1 MLTNS
6 RMPKRLNS
14 NGLKWVA
21 IIAMLIVYCLR
32 GVSFSSP
39 GGWVPALLASPI
51 NCGAFCMI
59 AGLVIV
65 PVVSLFTPRPGK
77 ALVDDAFS
85 CYEEKVTVRKSQALG
100 DPQ

>member
-1 MLTNS
+1 MFSTVVMLADIS
-6 RMPKRLNS
+6 P
-14 NGLKWVA
+14 LKAHFPA
-21 IIAMLIVYCLR
+21 ILV
-32 GVSFSSP
+32 
-39 GGWVPALLASPI
+39 SPI

-65 PVVSLFTPRPGK
+65 PVVSLFTPKPK
-77 ALVDDAFS
+77 KELVDDAFS